1 MLERY
6 TAVDVETPNR
16 NNDSICSIGIV
27 HMEYGAPVYRREFL
41 VNPREHFDDYNIKI
55 HGITP
60 GMVADAPLFP
70 EIWPEI
76 EPFFHGIMAAHSA
89 AFDLGVICKS
99 LAVYGLPIPEI
110 TYICSLQ
117 KSKKHI
123 PKELY
128 GSHKLNDLCAGL
140 KLPLEHHH
148 DSLDDALGCAL
159 IIENLVD
166 RFGVG
171 PEDIVSVQGNTA
183 HRIKAG
189 AQYGHTCPVEH
200 HGKIRKAQRAVCRV
214 SRGAGGLDAQIRQ
227 VPPGPGYPRLPRPD
241 RRGAAKGRRNRGR
254 IPDHNGAVIC

>member
-60 GMVADAPLFP
+60 LMVADAPLFP

-171 PEDIVSVQGNTA
+171 PEDI
-183 HRIKAG
+183 KKY
-189 AQYGHTCPVEH
+189 QYKGIQPT
-200 HGKIRKAQRAVCRV
+200 V
-214 SRGAGGLDAQIRQ
+214 SRQERNMAIHALWNTMENTE
-227 VPPGPGYPRLPRPD
+227 
-241 RRGAAKGRRNRGR
+241 GAACCLQSITRRWRTGRANTTSTSGTRTCA
-254 IPDHNGAVIC
+254 PAAT

>member
-1 MLERY
+1 MLERF

-41 VNPREHFDDYNIKI
+41 VNPREHFDESNIRI

-60 GMVADAPLFP
+60 AMVAEAPLFS

-76 EPFFHGIMAAHSA
+76 APFFGGTMAAHSA
-89 AFDLGVICKS
+89 SFDLGVICKS
-99 LAVYGLPIPEI
+99 LAVCGLPIPEI

-117 KSKKHI
+117 KARRHI
-123 PKELY
+123 PRELY
-128 GSHKLNDLCAGL
+128 GSHRLNDLCAGM

-171 PEDIVSVQGNTA
+171 PEDIKKYRYKGVQPAVSRQERNSAIQALRSTA
-183 HRIKAG
+183 ERYGGSGPLSVEYHEALEDWARRYDKYLRNPDVRACRDIVVG
-189 AQYGHTCPVEH
+189 ALLR
-200 HGKIRKAQRAVCRV
+200 GKIAQAEYRIIM
-214 SRGAGGLDAQIRQ
+214 GL
-227 VPPGPGYPRLPRPD
+227 
-241 RRGAAKGRRNRGR
+241 
-254 IPDHNGAVIC
+254 

>member
-171 PEDIVSVQGNTA
+171 PEDIRSISTREYSPPYQGRSAIWPYMPCGTPWKNT
-183 HRIKAG
+183 
-189 AQYGHTCPVEH
+189 E
-200 HGKIRKAQRAVCRV
+200 
-214 SRGAGGLDAQIRQ
+214 
-227 VPPGPGYPRLPRPD
+227 
-241 RRGAAKGRRNRGR
+241 GAACCLQSITRRWRTGRANTTSTSGIRTCA
-254 IPDHNGAVIC
+254 PAAT

>member
-99 LAVYGLPIPEI
+99 LAVYGLSIPEI

-128 GSHKLNDLCAGL
+128 GRHK
-140 KLPLEHHH
+140 E
-148 DSLDDALGCAL
+148 
-159 IIENLVD
+159 
-166 RFGVG
+166 
-171 PEDIVSVQGNTA
+171 VSVQGNTA

-214 SRGAGGLDAQIRQ
+214 SRSAGGLDAQIRQ
-227 VPPGPGYPRLPRPD
+227 VPPGSGRARLPQPD
-241 RRGAAKGRRNRGR
+241 RRGAAKGRHNRGR

>member
-1 MLERY
+1 
-6 TAVDVETPNR
+6 
-16 NNDSICSIGIV
+16 
-27 HMEYGAPVYRREFL
+27 
-41 VNPREHFDDYNIKI
+41 
-55 HGITP
+55 
-60 GMVADAPLFP
+60 MVADAPLFP

-171 PEDIVSVQGNTA
+171 PEDI
-183 HRIKAG
+183 KKY
-189 AQYGHTCPVEH
+189 QYKGIQPT
-200 HGKIRKAQRAVCRV
+200 V
-214 SRGAGGLDAQIRQ
+214 SRQERNMAIHALWNTMEKYGRRSVLFAEYHEALEDWTLTEVTKKVVGK
-227 VPPGPGYPRLPRPD
+227 VHTVLPQPD

>member
-110 TYICSLQ
+110 TYICSL
-117 KSKKHI
+117 
-123 PKELY
+123 
-128 GSHKLNDLCAGL
+128 
-140 KLPLEHHH
+140 
-148 DSLDDALGCAL
+148 
-159 IIENLVD
+159 
-166 RFGVG
+166 
-171 PEDIVSVQGNTA
+171 
-183 HRIKAG
+183 
-189 AQYGHTCPVEH
+189 
-200 HGKIRKAQRAVCRV
+200 
-214 SRGAGGLDAQIRQ
+214 
-227 VPPGPGYPRLPRPD
+227 
-241 RRGAAKGRRNRGR
+241 
-254 IPDHNGAVIC
+254 